1 MQITGSYR
9 VSATP
14 EQVWEAL
21 FDPAVLRQCIP
32 GCQNVQLVSPTEFTA
47 AVVLKI
53 GPVKANFAGKVT
65 LSDLDR
71 PRACRMTGEGSGG
84 AAGFAKGVAA
94 LKIKSEGAETI
105 LNYAADAQIGG
116 KLAQLGSRMVEST
129 TRKLAD
135 EFFSRF
141 ANIVGGGNNTAR
153 SPDTESAEERTP
165 ANGTLRRTASSNRN
179 WTLLASGLFVCFAV
193 ALGYALLKL

>member
-1 MQITGSYR
+1 MQVTGSYR

-32 GCQNVQLVSPTEFTA
+32 GCEDVQRVSPTEFTA

-71 PRACRMTGEGSGG
+71 PQACRMTGEGSGG
-84 AAGFAKGVAA
+84 AAGFAKGTAA
-94 LKIKSEGAETI
+94 LKIAPAGAETI
-105 LNYAADAQIGG
+105 LNYSADAQIGG

-153 SPDTESAEERTP
+153 SPDTESAEAMP
-165 ANGTLRRTASSNRN
+165 ANGTISRTASANRN
-179 WTLLASGLFVCFAV
+179 WMLLASVLVVCLAV
-193 ALGYALLKL
+193 AIGYALLRP